1 MAEGLGKALQKLL
14 QRFESASDL
23 KTRLTAGFFV
33 YATVQ
38 TKMGAQPLVRH
49 PKVNR
54 QAFHLSLSYHNSTVI
69 MCGVP
74 MNE

>member
-1 MAEGLGKALQKLL
+1 
-14 QRFESASDL
+14 
-23 KTRLTAGFFV
+23 V